1 MQLTFEATRGRLR
14 HAKIDAAYSR
24 YFGICQHFKKH
35 ALITARTEV
44 RRSPVSLSNGCGICK
59 CPCGRLLPAEVARS
73 DGAHA
78 RDQYLALGGL
88 AEGASGLH
96 SWKAQRRTS
105 SRPTLRRDIGLVST
119 GKSVCHGSRQLGAAT
134 AIELHVLADMLVV
147 VAQRT

>member
-78 RDQYLALGGL
+78 CDQYLALSGL
-88 AEGASGLH
+88 AEGASGPH
-96 SWKAQRRTS
+96 SWKARRY
-105 SRPTLRRDIGLVST
+105 
-119 GKSVCHGSRQLGAAT
+119 
-134 AIELHVLADMLVV
+134 
-147 VAQRT
+147 AQPAKGVF